1 MAGGGYALRGHRHP
15 RRPTDKRFQMIH
27 AALSFT
33 PDTYGRNSRALGRRV
48 ANTAFLRAVVSGRS
62 GEPVAGYGYEDHHGV
77 EFAEL
82 HQRIR
87 EIVISLRMLRRE
99 IDRVTERLHRCFV
112 LLQRAQCIAEIVVRV
127 DVIRLHR
134 DGLPETFGRRGRPVV
149 RLHHVAEVEVIQRQR
164 LARDCRHDHLGGRLV
179 PTGPMC
185 DETEQMHRIGV
196 LRIKREHAA
205 QERLR
210 FVRTIC
216 LVLRERFG

>member
-82 HQRIR
+82 VQSIDPNVRTR
-87 EIVISLRMLRRE
+87 WMLMTQLDDLAAQKVIH
-99 IDRVTERLHRCFV
+99 RLDH
-112 LLQRAQCIAEIVVRV
+112 AIS
-127 DVIRLHR
+127 
-134 DGLPETFGRRGRPVV
+134 
-149 RLHHVAEVEVIQRQR
+149 AEVWARTWGGVGRYSISAVAHTIFNR
-164 LARDCRHDHLGGRLV
+164 LADLALLVREPLMPWDALICTSRSVHSAVTAVFEAEGDYARWRYGGGRS
-179 PTGPMC
+179 
-185 DETEQMHRIGV
+185 
-196 LRIKREHAA
+196 
-205 QERLR
+205 
-210 FVRTIC
+210 
-216 LVLRERFG
+216 